1 MLRVFQIVGDDGNCH
16 EFRCLVVDQKLGAS
30 DSHLILSARQSFM
43 ISSGSPQPSKTSFFA
58 ELLAPEIR
66 LR

>member
-1 MLRVFQIVGDDGNCH
+1 MDHRLRVRIVDEFQLQSGSGVGC
-16 EFRCLVVDQKLGAS
+16 
-30 DSHLILSARQSFM
+30 SALFAVQSFV